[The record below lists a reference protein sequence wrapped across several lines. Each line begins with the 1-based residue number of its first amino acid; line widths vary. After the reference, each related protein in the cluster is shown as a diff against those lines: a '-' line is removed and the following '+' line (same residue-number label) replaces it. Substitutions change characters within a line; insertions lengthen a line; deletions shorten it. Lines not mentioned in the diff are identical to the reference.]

1 MGIGTQYTINDDVV
15 ARFNNQYSE
24 LGTIMFISVTWESVY
39 TRIQIDLAGI
49 RWNLNIDYIAVDD
62 LPMF

>member
-24 LGTIMFISVTWESVY
+24 LGTIMFISVTWESMY
-39 TRIQIDLAGI
+39 TRIQIDLAVI